1 MRPLGWA
8 IVAYDH
14 ALLERTRERVP
25 LDSGDGAEPDAGNA
39 LRVLGERGDGGA
51 LRRAVAAYKH
61 ALLEITHER
70 APFNWAASSAP
81 TRPCRIAWSRSF
93 AFRVSAR

>member
-25 LDSGDGAEPDAGNA
+25 LDWGDDAEQPRQCAPGA
-39 LRVLGERGDGGA
+39 GGA
-51 LRRAVAAYKH
+51 RR
-61 ALLEITHER
+61 
-70 APFNWAASSAP
+70 
-81 TRPCRIAWSRSF
+81 
-93 AFRVSAR
+93 